1 MKLRFPK
8 VRNWQAH
15 YTALAS
21 VIVIQAF
28 LILVPLDP
36 GTTPAWLQQ
45 ILTILRKVNG
55 VQIAAVVAYWVQL
68 HLLRTQRERAAMPN
82 AHWSLIV
89 MHEACRAWIIGA
101 AVIAYCVHM

>member
-55 VQIAAVVAYWVQL
+55 VQIAAVVAYWVAKMML
-68 HLLRTQRERAAMPN
+68 HAPAAAGSIRNANSAARMAYMCTQ
-82 AHWSLIV
+82 
-89 MHEACRAWIIGA
+89 
-101 AVIAYCVHM
+101 